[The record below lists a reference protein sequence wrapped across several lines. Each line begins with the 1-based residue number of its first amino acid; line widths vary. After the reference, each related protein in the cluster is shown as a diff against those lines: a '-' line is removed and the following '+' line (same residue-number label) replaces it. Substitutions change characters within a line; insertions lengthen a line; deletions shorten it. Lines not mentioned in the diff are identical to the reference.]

1 MVQQKITELDYSK
14 FDFKNT
20 TNYFLTFDKGLSE
33 KVVAEISKI
42 KNEPDWMLKFRL
54 NALKNFYEKAL
65 PMWGADLTKINFDD
79 ITYFAKAMDKKSNT
93 WEELPD
99 EIKKT
104 YDKLG
109 IPEAEKKFL
118 SGVEVMYESQVVYS
132 SIKKDLEAKGIIF
145 CDTDTALK
153 KYPEIFKKHFGTVI
167 PPDDNKLAALNSAV
181 WSGGS
186 FVYVPAGVKV
196 ELPLQA
202 YFRINAANMGQFERT
217 LIIAEEGSDVT
228 YIEGC
233 SAPVYS
239 KDSLHS
245 AVVEI
250 IAKKNAHVRYITIQN
265 WSSDV
270 YNLVTKRAYA
280 YENAFV
286 EWIDAN
292 TGAKATMK
300 YPSIFLIGK
309 NARANVLS
317 IAFAGKNQHQD
328 TGAKAVHLAPNTSS
342 RITSKS
348 VCINGGRT
356 SYRGLVKVIKGAT
369 NVKSS
374 VRCDALILDDK
385 SRTDT
390 YPYMEIDENDATI
403 THEASVGKIGDDQ
416 LFYMTSRGI
425 PEQEALNMIVLGFI
439 EEFTKELPLEYAVEF
454 NRLIRLEMEGS
465 VG

>member
-54 NALKNFYEKAL
+54 NALKNFYEKTL

-109 IPEAEKKFL
+109 IPEAERKFL

-250 IAKKNAHVRYITIQN
+250 IAKKNAH
-265 WSSDV
+265 
-270 YNLVTKRAYA
+270 
-280 YENAFV
+280 
-286 EWIDAN
+286 
-292 TGAKATMK
+292 
-300 YPSIFLIGK
+300 
-309 NARANVLS
+309 
-317 IAFAGKNQHQD
+317 
-328 TGAKAVHLAPNTSS
+328 
-342 RITSKS
+342 
-348 VCINGGRT
+348 
-356 SYRGLVKVIKGAT
+356 
-369 NVKSS
+369 
-374 VRCDALILDDK
+374 
-385 SRTDT
+385 
-390 YPYMEIDENDATI
+390 
-403 THEASVGKIGDDQ
+403 
-416 LFYMTSRGI
+416 
-425 PEQEALNMIVLGFI
+425 
-439 EEFTKELPLEYAVEF
+439 
-454 NRLIRLEMEGS
+454 
-465 VG
+465 

>member
-54 NALKNFYEKAL
+54 NALKNFYEKTL

-109 IPEAEKKFL
+109 IPEAERKFL

-300 YPSIFLIGK
+300 YPSVFLMGK

>member
-54 NALKNFYEKAL
+54 NALKNFYEKTL

-300 YPSIFLIGK
+300 YPSVFLMGK